1 MTHKLLLKLAIITI
15 MPLGIASNAFALPP
29 PSTSTVA
36 ISSATSEIL
45 NGAQTVDPNGPT
57 VQGGIT
63 AVVNVMSLAIGVF
76 SVIMIIYGGFKFVSS
91 AGDSNGVASAKK
103 TIIYALVGLTL
114 AVLAQAIMR
123 AVIGKVSSAG

>member
-1 MTHKLLLKLAIITI
+1 MKFLIALIALAASIGF
-15 MPLGIASNAFALPP
+15 LGVGTASVAALAPSHPYFAAAIDDIKGGVDQVN
-29 PSTSTVA
+29 PSG
-36 ISSATSEIL
+36 I
-45 NGAQTVDPNGPT
+45 T
-57 VQGGIT
+57 VQGAIT
-63 AVVNVMSLAIGVF
+63 AIVNILSLAVGVF

-91 AGDSNGVASAKK
+91 AGDPNGIASAKK